1 MFFRMIIGALFR
13 QRGKMFMIA
22 FTIALGASLS
32 TAMLN
37 TMIGVGDKVNKEL
50 KVYGANIN
58 VVAKEASLLDDIY
71 GMSNDDTE
79 TNKYLKEDELG
90 KIKTIFW
97 AFNIVDYTPYFNTG
111 VTVNSDSTK
120 VKMVGTWYAHHMSL
134 DTGEELNTGMINLKN
149 WWTITGEWLKDDDEA
164 VMLGSLYATR
174 NGYSVGDELEI
185 KGKNLTKKLKIK
197 GIYESGSDEDSY
209 IYTTLK
215 LAQEFAGKTNVVNS
229 IEVSALTTP
238 DNELAR
244 KAARNPLSLTIKEW
258 EVWYCT
264 AYVSAICYQIQE
276 VITDSVAKPIRQVA
290 ESEGDILNKTTL
302 LMILI
307 TALSLIGSALG
318 ISNLVTAS
326 VMDRRT
332 EIGLQKAVGASNT
345 RIIGIMLTE
354 IMLTGI
360 MGAIVGYFVGLGL
373 TQIIG
378 FRVFGSAID
387 PAPMVI
393 PIVTVLILLVT
404 LIGSIPAIR
413 YLLNLN
419 PTEVLHGRQVEIWKR
434 EICI

>member
-79 TNKYLKEDELG
+79 TNKYLKEDDLG

-419 PTEVLHGRQVEIWKR
+419 PTEVLHGR
-434 EICI
+434 

>member
-419 PTEVLHGRQVEIWKR
+419 PTEVLHGR
-434 EICI
+434 

>member
-22 FTIALGASLS
+22 FTIALGAGLS

-419 PTEVLHGRQVEIWKR
+419 PTEVLHGR
-434 EICI
+434 

>member
-378 FRVFGSAID
+378 FRVFGSVID

-419 PTEVLHGRQVEIWKR
+419 PTEVLHGR
-434 EICI
+434 

>member
-1 MFFRMIIGALFR
+1 MIIGALFR

-185 KGKNLTKKLKIK
+185 KGKNLTKKLKVK

-419 PTEVLHGRQVEIWKR
+419 PTEVLHGR
-434 EICI
+434 

>member
-393 PIVTVLILLVT
+393 PK
-404 LIGSIPAIR
+404 IGRAH
-413 YLLNLN
+413 
-419 PTEVLHGRQVEIWKR
+419 V
-434 EICI
+434 

>member
-1 MFFRMIIGALFR
+1 MFFRMIRGALFR
-13 QRGKMFMIA
+13 QKGKMLMIA

-32 TAMLN
+32 TSMLN
-37 TMIGVGDKVNKEL
+37 TMLGVGDKVNQEL
-50 KVYGANIN
+50 KAYGANIN

-71 GMSNDDTE
+71 GMSNDDSE

-90 KIKTIFW
+90 NIKTIFW
-97 AFNIVDYTPYFNTG
+97 AFNVVDYTPYFNTR
-111 VTVNSDSTK
+111 VNVNGDSEK
-120 VKMVGTWYAHHMSL
+120 VKLVGTWFAHHMDL
-134 DTGEELNTGMINLKN
+134 DTGETLDTGMINLKN
-149 WWTITGEWLKDDDEA
+149 WWTIDGEWLKDDEEG
-164 VMLGSLYATR
+164 VMLGSLYAAR
-174 NGYSVGDELEI
+174 NGYNVGDELTLSSDH
-185 KGKNLTKKLKIK
+185 LTKTLKVK

-215 LAQEFAGKTNVVNS
+215 LAQDFADKTNVVNS

-238 DNELAR
+238 DNDLAR
-244 KAARNPLSLTIKEW
+244 KAARNPLSLTVKEW

-307 TALSLIGSALG
+307 TVLSLIGSALG

-332 EIGLQKAVGASNT
+332 EIGLQKAVGASNS
-345 RIIGIMLTE
+345 RIIGIMLIE
-354 IMLTGI
+354 IIITGI
-360 MGAIVGYFVGLGL
+360 IGAIAGYFIGLGL

-378 FRVFGSAID
+378 YKVFGSAIT

-393 PIVTVLILLVT
+393 PIVMVLILFVT
-404 LIGSIPAIR
+404 LLGSIPAIR

-419 PTEVLHGRQVEIWKR
+419 PTEVLHGR
-434 EICI
+434 

>member
-290 ESEGDILNKTTL
+290 ESEGDILNKTSL

-419 PTEVLHGRQVEIWKR
+419 PTEVLHGR
-434 EICI
+434 

>member
-393 PIVTVLILLVT
+393 PIVTVLIVLVT

-419 PTEVLHGRQVEIWKR
+419 PTEVLHGR
-434 EICI
+434 

>member
-58 VVAKEASLLDDIY
+58 VVAKEASLIDDIY

-419 PTEVLHGRQVEIWKR
+419 PTEVLHGR
-434 EICI
+434 

>member
-1 MFFRMIIGALFR
+1 
-13 QRGKMFMIA
+13 
-22 FTIALGASLS
+22 
-32 TAMLN
+32 
-37 TMIGVGDKVNKEL
+37 
-50 KVYGANIN
+50 
-58 VVAKEASLLDDIY
+58 
-71 GMSNDDTE
+71 
-79 TNKYLKEDELG
+79 
-90 KIKTIFW
+90 
-97 AFNIVDYTPYFNTG
+97 
-111 VTVNSDSTK
+111 
-120 VKMVGTWYAHHMSL
+120 MVGTWYAHHMSL

-185 KGKNLTKKLKIK
+185 KGKNLTKKLKVK

-419 PTEVLHGRQVEIWKR
+419 PTEVLHGR
-434 EICI
+434 